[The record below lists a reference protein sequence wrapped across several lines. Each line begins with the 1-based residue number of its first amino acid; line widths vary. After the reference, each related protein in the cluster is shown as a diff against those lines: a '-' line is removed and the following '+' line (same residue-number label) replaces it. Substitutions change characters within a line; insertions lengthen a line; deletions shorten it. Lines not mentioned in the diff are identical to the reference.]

1 MNKKI
6 LVSLILI
13 SSFSLVTIFAQG
25 TKEVVNLNQNAV
37 IESNIVEEDEL
48 FGASAAAEKD
58 EFSLEEMLQYALQ
71 DERLALAEYELIVSE
86 FNVTRPFTNIIKAEE
101 TLPGEEI
108 KPEEEFHQDSED
120 LDSSESDNK
129 EDIIKTE
136 ETPSGEEIKPEE
148 EFHQGSED
156 LDSSES
162 DNKEN
167 IIKAEETLPGEEIK
181 PEEKLMLLNI

>member
-37 IESNIVEEDEL
+37 IESNVVEEDEL

-101 TLPGEEI
+101 SHERAVLNLYDTYGFEIKEFDASEHLVIPDTLEEI
-108 KPEEEFHQDSED
+108 YNIGVEAEIANIAMYDKFLSYELP
-120 LDSSESDNK
+120 LDV
-129 EDIIKTE
+129 KTVFE
-136 ETPSGEEIKPEE
+136 ALKK
-148 EFHQGSED
+148 GSISHLEAFERQA
-156 LDSSES
+156 S
-162 DNKEN
+162 KY
-167 IIKAEETLPGEEIK
+167 
-181 PEEKLMLLNI
+181 